1 MALTRPT
8 RAELVTKLQAAIQS
22 RLTADQLRRSDAR
35 VYARAFAGTADALY
49 SLVAYKHR
57 QQFVFSCD
65 SEYLDRHGSLYGI
78 YRYGAT
84 KATTEITFDVSSGG
98 SVPAGSIVQTE
109 GGVRYITTE
118 DDVDG
123 VAAAEADLAGAAG
136 NTEAGTV
143 VQLVSP
149 IAGVDTEAVLS
160 APAEGGTDVESDAH
174 YRNRVLL
181 KMRETPMGGAASDYK
196 IWAEEVPGVTRVWVS
211 GQEEGA
217 GTVTVRFVC
226 DDADEIIPDAT
237 MIAKVQAHIDEVRPV
252 TAVAYVR
259 APVAMT
265 VDLVFA
271 DVSPDTDLVRAQ
283 IESELRALFA
293 REAAPGVMLP
303 ISHIRAAISGAAGET
318 DYTLVS
324 PADDIVPGV
333 GNIPVL
339 GSITWP

>member
-1 MALTRPT
+1 
-8 RAELVTKLQAAIQS
+8 LQAAIQS

-49 SLVAYKHR
+49 SLIAYKHR

-84 KATTEITFDVSSGG
+84 KAITEITFDVSAGG
-98 SVPAGSIVQTE
+98 AVPAGSIVQTE
-109 GGVRYITTE
+109 EGVRYVTTE
-118 DDVDG
+118 DDEEG
-123 VAAAEADLAGAAG
+123 VALAKAEQAGVSG
-136 NTEAGTV
+136 NAETGTV
-143 VQLVSP
+143 VTLVSP
-149 IAGVDTEAVLS
+149 IAGVATEAVLS
-160 APAEGGTDVESDAH
+160 APAEGGTDVESDAN

-217 GTVTVRFVC
+217 GTVTIRFVC
-226 DDADEIIPDAT
+226 DGAEQIIPDAT
-237 MIAKVQAHIDEVRPV
+237 MIAKVQAHINRVKPV

-259 APVAMT
+259 APTATT
-265 VDLVFA
+265 VDFVFA
-271 DVSPDTDLVRAQ
+271 GVSPDTDVVKAQ

-303 ISHIRAAISGAAGET
+303 ISHIRAAISGAAGEL
-318 DYTLVS
+318 DYTLTTPS
-324 PADDIVPGV
+324 DDIVPGT